1 MFPEKFSSVDFLRAR
16 SRLLRA
22 AQMTTQSKMLM
33 TMTLTTL
40 QLLLARSNLKQEP
53 IDLVISR
60 IRRKRKIMRILRV
73 SSYVNRKYVEQ
84 KKCP

>member
-1 MFPEKFSSVDFLRAR
+1 M
-16 SRLLRA
+16 RA

-40 QLLLARSNLKQEP
+40 QLLLARSNLKQQEP

-73 SSYVNRKYVEQ
+73 SRQARPGKVMSTENM
-84 KKCP
+84 